1 MCPPTEERQNGEGFP
16 PLTLNYILKKK
27 KGSKAPASFLLPTNA
42 LVELLGIQE
51 LR

>member
-1 MCPPTEERQNGEGFP
+1 MCPPTKERQNGEGFP

-27 KGSKAPASFLLPTNA
+27 KGTKVPASFLLPTNA
-42 LVELLGIQE
+42 LAELLGIQE